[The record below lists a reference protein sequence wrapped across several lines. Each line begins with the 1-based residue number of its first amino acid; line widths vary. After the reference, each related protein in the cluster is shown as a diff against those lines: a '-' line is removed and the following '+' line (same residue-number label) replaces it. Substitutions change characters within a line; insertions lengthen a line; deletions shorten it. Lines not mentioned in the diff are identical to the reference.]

1 MFLIAT
7 FIGFVVLRKIM
18 IIHFLKKSLKE
29 KTVIVKTIKKFVS
42 KQCEKTLK
50 SPSKSPFLKVN
61 VEEFNSHP
69 KRKLQFEKDKMTSK
83 SKKMGIPDIFK
94 NISFDEP
101 ILPRGLKTLKDSL
114 ISVKQEQSTKTKY
127 ISPPSTKKLPIIHSK
142 SKRSMVQ
149 QDSKNIEK
157 SLSKNDGLSND
168 EETPT
173 PLYKQ
178 YLQYLSVEEAE
189 ICNKGLVDGYNVYN
203 DEPYATGVGGLS
215 ITLRDYVPKDTGHV
229 EQQKDM
235 ALKLLAKAS
244 KCVQHIPPLFQ
255 LLKDVTSF
263 EMEVCETLKQM
274 NGHDCGMY
282 VIKYMENDH
291 VSQWKKFDIRRR
303 KCEWSA

>member
-1 MFLIAT
+1 
-7 FIGFVVLRKIM
+7 
-18 IIHFLKKSLKE
+18 
-29 KTVIVKTIKKFVS
+29 
-42 KQCEKTLK
+42 
-50 SPSKSPFLKVN
+50 
-61 VEEFNSHP
+61 
-69 KRKLQFEKDKMTSK
+69 
-83 SKKMGIPDIFK
+83 MGIPDIFK
-94 NISFDEP
+94 NISLDEP
-101 ILPRGLKTLKDSL
+101 ILPRGVKTLKDSP

-142 SKRSMVQ
+142 SKRSMVE
-149 QDSKNIEK
+149 QDSKNTEK
-157 SLSKNDGLSND
+157 SLYKNDGLSND

-178 YLQYLSVEEAE
+178 CLQYLSVEEAE
-189 ICNKGLVDGYNVYN
+189 ICNKGFVEGYDVYN
-203 DEPYATGVGGLS
+203 DEPYVTGLGGLS

-229 EQQKDM
+229 EQVYIPILENMGRRFYLSNHHWFLVVIDFIVKKCYLLDSLNTTIERKDM

-244 KCVQHIPPLFQ
+244 KCVQPIPPLFQ

-291 VSQWKKFDIRRR
+291 VSQWKKIRYTIHGGNAVERL
-303 KCEWSA
+303 KCLVKILKSEFNYKNHPLNNVKEILTNNFVDCQGDHIEPL